1 MKYLESCIDE
11 TLRKYPVVPL
21 LTRECVKDYKLPGT
35 DKIIEKGTEILIPA
49 FALQRDEKYYEEP
62 DKFIPERF
70 NEQNSIGKNLTNR
83 PYLPFGEG
91 PRNCIGLRL
100 GKMQT
105 KVGLVLMLQKFRFEL
120 EERLKK
126 NEMVFDPKVFF
137 LSPLGG
143 IKLHIIKR

>member
-11 TLRKYPVVPL
+11 TLRKHPVVPL

-35 DKIIEKGTEILIPA
+35 DRIIEKGTKILIPA

-70 NEQNSIGKNLTNR
+70 NEQNSIGKNLTNP

-105 KVGLVLMLQKFRFEL
+105 KVGLVLMLRKFRFEL
-120 EERLKK
+120 EKRLKK
-126 NEMVFDPKVFF
+126 NEMVFDPKVSF